1 MSTIFEEII
10 EGKIPCNKVFENERI
25 IAFHDIAPQA
35 PVHVLIVPKKP
46 IPNLASASNEDSAV
60 LGECLIVAKTI
71 AQQLGIPDS
80 FRVITNSGKD
90 SGQLVYHIHF
100 HLLGGRRLGPLG

>member
-1 MSTIFEEII
+1 MSTVFSQII
-10 EGKIPCNKVFENERI
+10 EGKIPCQKVFENERI

-46 IPNLASASNEDSAV
+46 IQNLAAASDDDAAV

-80 FRVITNSGKD
+80 FRVITNSGHN
-90 SGQLVYHIHF
+90 SGQVVYHLHF

>member
-1 MSTIFEEII
+1 MNTVFGQII
-10 EGKIPCNKVFENERI
+10 EGKLPCNKVFENERI
-25 IAFHDIAPQA
+25 LAFHDISPQA

-46 IPNLASASNEDSAV
+46 IENLAAASDEDAAV
-60 LGECLIVAKTI
+60 LGECLIVAKNI
-71 AQQLGIPDS
+71 AKQLGIPDS

-100 HLLGGRRLGPLG
+100 HLLGGKRLGPLG